1 MSGLLRPH
9 EPATVTR
16 LNPSGRSPFLLL
28 GDHAGRA
35 IPEAL
40 GDLGLTQAD
49 LSRHIAWDIGVRDL
63 GEALSAALDA
73 TFIAQTWSRLVID
86 CNRDPGAP
94 DAIPSVSD
102 GTDIP
107 GNRGLSALDM
117 GRRILEIHDRYHR
130 AIEDEIRARSDR
142 GQATV
147 LVSLHSFTP
156 VMNAFERPWQAGV
169 LHDAGDTAFAHAVL
183 DALAEI
189 PGLTIGDNQPYRMDT
204 VDYTLPRH
212 AYPAALAYVELEIRQ
227 DLLSQPAG
235 VAEWSA
241 RLCSSLR
248 QALDAV
254 SCSFPR
260 GSHP

>member
-9 EPATVTR
+9 EPATVTL

-40 GDLGLTQAD
+40 GDLGLAPAD
-49 LSRHIAWDIGVRDL
+49 LTRHIAWDIGVRDL

-94 DAIPSVSD
+94 DAIPAVSD
-102 GTDIP
+102 GTVIP
-107 GNRGLSALDM
+107 GNHGLSALDM
-117 GRRILEIHDRYHR
+117 GRRILEVHDRYHR
-130 AIEDEIRARSDR
+130 AIEQEIRARSDR
-142 GQATV
+142 GQATI

-169 LHDAGDTAFAHAVL
+169 LYDGGDARFARAVL
-183 DALAEI
+183 AALTRR
-189 PGLTIGDNQPYRMDT
+189 PDLTVGDNQPYRMDT
-204 VDYTLPRH
+204 VDYTVPRH
-212 AYPAALAYVELEIRQ
+212 AYAAALPYVELEIRQ
-227 DLLSQPAG
+227 DLLSEPAG
-235 VAEWSA
+235 VAEWA
-241 RLCSSLR
+241 VVLAACLDQAYDGISSSDPSESDL
-248 QALDAV
+248 
-254 SCSFPR
+254 
-260 GSHP
+260 

>member
-1 MSGLLRPH
+1 MNGLLRPH

-40 GDLGLTQAD
+40 GDLGLSPAD

-86 CNRDPGAP
+86 SNRDPGAP
-94 DAIPSVSD
+94 DAMPAVSD
-102 GTDIP
+102 GTVIP
-107 GNRGLSALDM
+107 GNQDLSALDR

-130 AIEDEIRARSDR
+130 AIEHEIRARSDR
-142 GQATV
+142 DQTTI

-169 LHDAGDTAFAHAVL
+169 LYDGGDDRFARAVL
-183 DALAEI
+183 YALADF
-189 PGLTIGDNQPYRMDT
+189 PDLRVGDNEPYRMDT
-204 VDYTLPRH
+204 VDYTIPRH
-212 AYPAALAYVELEIRQ
+212 AYPAALPYVELEIRQ

-235 VAEWSA
+235 IAQWTA
-241 RLCSSLR
+241 ILDPCLR
-248 QALDAV
+248 QALEAV
-254 SCSFPR
+254 LPAPR
-260 GSHP
+260 F